1 MSRGNVMKRT
11 QWNRL
16 ADDFESEVCDITR
29 EESSDSIARFVN
41 AVKVPF
47 QNSVL
52 VDLGCGLGTFVS
64 KFGERFARVVAIDHA
79 GKIVARAKAAS
90 TCTSPVRWMVLD
102 VAKAGVALGACAD
115 LTVCMNVITSS
126 DAKRR
131 DALWQSV
138 AGVTKPKG
146 CALVVVPSI
155 ESDAVV
161 QRVAF
166 RAGRAAE
173 FVSTSDGLVE
183 RDGALQKHFSRQEL
197 DETLVSLGFAVKRM
211 GRASYP
217 WSVEGLRKPPN
228 RKLPWDWMCLAQ
240 RQ

>member
-1 MSRGNVMKRT
+1 MKRA

-16 ADDFESEVCDITR
+16 ADDFETEVCDITR
-29 EESSDSIARFVN
+29 EESSDSITRFMN
-41 AVKVPF
+41 AVRLPV
-47 QNSVL
+47 SDAML

-64 KFGERFARVVAIDHA
+64 KFGGRFARVVAIDHA

-90 TCTSPVRWMVLD
+90 TCTSPVQWMVLD
-102 VAKAGVALGACAD
+102 VAKAGAALGACAD

-126 DAKRR
+126 HAKRR
-131 DALWQSV
+131 DALWQSL

-146 CALVVVPSI
+146 HALIVVPSI

-161 QRVAF
+161 QKVAL

-173 FVSTSDGLVE
+173 YVSTSEGLVE
-183 RDGALQKHFSRQEL
+183 RDGAVQKHFSRQEL
-197 DETLVSLGFAVKRM
+197 DETFVSLGFAVKRM

-228 RKLPWDWMCLAQ
+228 GKLPWDWMCLAQ
-240 RQ
+240 RR